1 MGVWYARVCLP
12 RCDGRGPNWLRLP
25 AAELGAARGYVLCK
39 RGLARVGRSM
49 RSVCLL
55 RGATAAVSGGAKRTS
70 CDGGVGVG
78 VPTGGV
84 LVAAPDGSGAA
95 SLRGRPRPRLGGVGC
110 SAVDWTNSNEGAVRV
125 PATGSATP

>member
-78 VPTGGV
+78 VPTGGG
-84 LVAAPDGSGAA
+84 VAAPAGSCVT

-110 SAVDWTNSNEGAVRV
+110 SEVDWANEGAV